1 MKGEDI
7 KLLYQVSSEA
17 HKSIE
22 HTLRQLG
29 DTSGEHYKRRR
40 KVQRLMVAFAVI
52 ALSIVLSTAAYA
64 TKLFGLLAEPV
75 GKYGLDL
82 QIVQAT
88 ADSAQIQVAP
98 TEKKYATDE
107 NKTGYHSILLG
118 AVYNKGDQLDFTYS

>member
-1 MKGEDI
+1 MKVEDI
-7 KLLYQVSSEA
+7 KRLYQVSSET

-29 DTSGEHYKRRR
+29 DTLGEHYKRRR
-40 KVQRLMVAFAVI
+40 KVQRLVVAFAVI
-52 ALSIVLSTAAYA
+52 ALLAVLSTAAYA

-88 ADSAQIQVAP
+88 PDSAQTQVAL

-107 NKTGYHSILLG
+107 NKTDYHYVLL
-118 AVYNKGDQLDFTYS
+118 

>member
-7 KLLYQVSSEA
+7 KRLYQVSSET

-22 HTLRQLG
+22 HTLRQIG
-29 DTSGEHYKRRR
+29 DASSEHYKRSR
-40 KVQRLMVAFAVI
+40 KVQRLVVAFAVI
-52 ALSIVLSTAAYA
+52 ALLAVLSTAAYA

-88 ADSAQIQVAP
+88 ADSAQTQVAP
-98 TEKKYATDE
+98 TEKKYAMP
-107 NKTGYHSILLG
+107 
-118 AVYNKGDQLDFTYS
+118 QRMLDTFVSL